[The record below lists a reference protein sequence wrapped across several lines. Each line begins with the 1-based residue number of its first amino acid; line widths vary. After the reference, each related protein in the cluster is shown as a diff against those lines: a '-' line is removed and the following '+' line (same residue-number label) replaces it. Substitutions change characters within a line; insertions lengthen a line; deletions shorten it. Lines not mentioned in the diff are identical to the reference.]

1 MLWSQHKCANANH
14 CFCDLTSL
22 SPIFIKLYHNP
33 YLKKLLVKPVLIYGQ
48 TKKHLLAFTVFNKT
62 VQKLKYWTKLQNII
76 VLP

>member
-1 MLWSQHKCANANH
+1 MLCSHHKCATAIH
-14 CFCDLTSL
+14 FFCDPTFL
-22 SPIFIKLYHNP
+22 SPIFRKLYHNP

>member
-22 SPIFIKLYHNP
+22 SAIFIKLYQNP
-33 YLKKLLVKPVLIYGQ
+33 YVDKAAGETCANLWLNQETFV
-48 TKKHLLAFTVFNKT
+48 
-62 VQKLKYWTKLQNII
+62 TKLQNII